1 MPIGQGGTHR
11 RRDPQAAPNVR
22 KEPSPAHGLTWCGHA
37 SESVACWV
45 KVSTRPSWASR
56 NAPNALLAHTIQTWA
71 RPRGAPACCALR
83 IRTAQAQ
90 GPPPRAPAKPAV
102 RGHSALLVA
111 QSPAIVCSEARVP
124 KGRSTVT
131 SPASARSAR
140 AVLTTRP
147 LAADALR
154 VLLTHTTTQKVELI
168 RCNTVP

>member
-1 MPIGQGGTHR
+1 MPIGQGDTHR
-11 RRDPQAAPNVR
+11 RRDPQAAPNVS
-22 KEPSPAHGLTWCGHA
+22 KEPSPAHGLACRGHA

-56 NAPNALLAHTIQTWA
+56 NVPNALLAHTIQTRA
-71 RPRGAPACCALR
+71 RPRGAHACCALR

-90 GPPPRAPAKPAV
+90 GPPPRVPAKPAA
-102 RGHSALLVA
+102 RAHSAQWA
-111 QSPAIVCSEARVP
+111 ARSPAIVCSEARVP
-124 KGRSTVT
+124 RARSTVT

-140 AVLTTRP
+140 AVLTTRL